1 MVSVRVMEA
10 WYSGFGE
17 EVLAARVMVICK
29 EERLCPVT
37 RCKNVRFVKETLS
50 DVIAKGF

>member
-1 MVSVRVMEA
+1 MSVKVMAA

-17 EVLAARVMVICK
+17 VVLAARVIVICK
-29 EERLCPVT
+29 EERFCPVT
-37 RCKNVRFVKETLS
+37 RRKNVRLARETLS

>member
-1 MVSVRVMEA
+1 MSVRVMEA
-10 WYSGFGE
+10 WYSGLGGE

-29 EERLCPVT
+29 EERFCPVT
-37 RCKNVRFVKETLS
+37 RRRNVRLATETLS